1 MSTKDNSGT
10 KSPSTKNLT
19 CKVHN
24 TEGSEDEKDIR
35 KGMVSSFR
43 RVDGLPLIETED
55 GMAVILTEFQNK
67 PQVGDQIEYMVTAKH
82 GVVIYA
88 KRIEG

>member
-1 MSTKDNSGT
+1 MSTKENSGM
-10 KSPSTKNLT
+10 KRPSTKDLT

-35 KGMVSSFR
+35 KGIVSSFR

-55 GMAVILTEFQNK
+55 GRAVIVKEFQNK
-67 PQVGDQIEYMVTAKH
+67 PQVGEQIEYLITAKH
-82 GVVIYA
+82 GAVMYA
-88 KRIEG
+88 KRIES